1 MPTLQPE
8 QQIRAWTEESCEEVS
23 STPYKDSLRVAHP
36 HVLKESVKDLPHA
49 RTYPIFYFML
59 HCDNEINP
67 EQDIWD
73 LAHAVRTKVARDV
86 VEEYENQK
94 LIEEINAAYDEEM
107 EREDKEFARR
117 MKGYYR
123 RLFSAED

>member
-1 MPTLQPE
+1 MPTLQHE
-8 QQIRAWTEESCEEVS
+8 QQICGWIEESREEVS

-36 HVLKESVKDLPHA
+36 HVPKESAKGLPYA
-49 RTYPIFYFML
+49 RAYPISYFMF
-59 HCDNEINP
+59 HCDDEANP